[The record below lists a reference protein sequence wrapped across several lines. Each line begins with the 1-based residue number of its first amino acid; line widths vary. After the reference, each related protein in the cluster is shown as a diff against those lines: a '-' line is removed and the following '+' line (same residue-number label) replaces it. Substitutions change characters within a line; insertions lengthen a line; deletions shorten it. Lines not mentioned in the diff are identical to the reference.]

1 MIKAVIIDDEID
13 CIQSLEFELTKH
25 CKSVEIVER
34 CQNAKDGIK
43 AIHKHKPD
51 VLFLDIEMP
60 VINGFELLELL
71 SEINFDIIFTTAH
84 DQFAL
89 KAFKV
94 CAVDYLLKPID
105 PNDLITAV
113 HKLHRT
119 EERNNTKNQIQ
130 FLLEHLDE
138 LKQNKVKRIAL
149 PTLEGLQFIYLNDI
163 LYCES
168 DGAYSTLYF
177 TQGTKLFISKPL
189 RYLEQILCNYHFYRV
204 HKSFIVNLNYVIKYT
219 KGAGGALTM
228 KNGDEIRVSRSKKE
242 ELLSLF

>member
-1 MIKAVIIDDEID
+1 MIRAVIIDDEID
-13 CIQSLEFELTKH
+13 CIQSLEFELTEH
-25 CKSVEIVER
+25 CKSVEIVDR
-34 CQNAKDGIK
+34 CQNAKEGIK

-71 SEINFDIIFTTAH
+71 AEINFDIIFITAH
-84 DQFAL
+84 DKFAL
-89 KAFKV
+89 QAFKV

-105 PNDLITAV
+105 PDDLIKAV
-113 HKLHRT
+113 HKLHKT
-119 EERNNTKNQIQ
+119 QERNKTKTQIQ
-130 FLLEHLDE
+130 FLLQHLDE
-138 LKQNKVKRIAL
+138 LEQNNVRRIAL

-177 TQGTKLFISKPL
+177 TQGTKLLISKPL
-189 RYLEQILCNYHFYRV
+189 RYLEEILCNYHFYRV
-204 HKSFIVNLNYVIKYT
+204 HKSFIVNLNYIIKYT
-219 KGAGGALTM
+219 RGAGGALTM